1 MSKVTIL
8 QPIDVANELRPT
20 LLKLARAL
28 RREAHLHGVTAAQAS
43 LLGAVEAYPDYGVK
57 ELAAREGISSPAITR
72 NLDRLEEAGL
82 IDRSRSTSDARRI
95 TLAVTPKGRTTL
107 RSIRSQRTALLV
119 SMLAELT
126 PEELAQVADANDAL
140 ERIIPEG

>member
-1 MSKVTIL
+1 M
-8 QPIDVANELRPT
+8 ANDLRPT

-28 RREAHLHGVTAAQAS
+28 RREAHLNGVTAAQAG
-43 LLGAVEAYPDYGVK
+43 LLAAVAACPDYGVK

-72 NLDRLEEAGL
+72 NLDKLEEAGL

-95 TLAVTPKGRTTL
+95 TLELTPRGRSTL

-119 SMLAELT
+119 AMLAGLT
-126 PEELAQVADANDAL
+126 PDELSKVSEASDAL
-140 ERIIPEG
+140 RRILPEG

>member
-1 MSKVTIL
+1 MSKVTSL
-8 QPIDVANELRPT
+8 QAIDVANELRPT

-28 RREAHLHGVTAAQAS
+28 RREAHLHGVTAAQAG

-72 NLDRLEEAGL
+72 NLDRLEDAGL

-95 TLAVTPKGRTTL
+95 TLVVTPKGRATL

-119 SMLAELT
+119 ALLAELT
-126 PEELAQVADANDAL
+126 PDELAQVAEANEAL
-140 ERIIPEG
+140 RRIVPKG

>member
-1 MSKVTIL
+1 LPKVTIL
-8 QPIDVANELRPT
+8 QPVGVANELRPT

-28 RREAHLHGVTAAQAS
+28 RREAHLHGVTAAQAA
-43 LLGAVEAYPDYGVK
+43 LLGAVDAYPDYGVK
-57 ELAAREGISSPAITR
+57 ELAAREGISPPAITR

-119 SMLAELT
+119 SMLAELS
-126 PEELAQVADANDAL
+126 PDELEQVAEANEAL
-140 ERIIPEG
+140 KRIIPEG

>member
-1 MSKVTIL
+1 LPKVTIL
-8 QPIDVANELRPT
+8 QPVGLANELRPT

-28 RREAHLHGVTAAQAS
+28 RREAHLHGVTAAQAA
-43 LLGAVEAYPDYGVK
+43 LLGAVDAYPDYGVK
-57 ELAAREGISSPAITR
+57 ELAAREGISPPAITR

-119 SMLAELT
+119 SMLAELS
-126 PEELAQVADANDAL
+126 PDELEQVAEANDAL
-140 ERIIPEG
+140 KRIIPEG

>member
-1 MSKVTIL
+1 M
-8 QPIDVANELRPT
+8 
-20 LLKLARAL
+20 
-28 RREAHLHGVTAAQAS
+28 
-43 LLGAVEAYPDYGVK
+43 
-57 ELAAREGISSPAITR
+57 
-72 NLDRLEEAGL
+72 

-126 PEELAQVADANDAL
+126 PEELAQVAEANDAL
-140 ERIIPEG
+140 KRIIPEG

>member
-1 MSKVTIL
+1 MSRTSSGRRCSSSRGRC
-8 QPIDVANELRPT
+8 AARRTSTASRPPRP
-20 LLKLARAL
+20 A
-28 RREAHLHGVTAAQAS
+28 

-119 SMLAELT
+119 SMLADLT
-126 PEELAQVADANDAL
+126 PDELAQVAEANDAL
-140 ERIIPEG
+140 KRIIPEG